1 MDRQESY
8 AMEIITVLRK
18 LVRIT
23 RASIVVL
30 ILLFLIVHGW
40 NLRPNAL
47 DIIFAVLAI
56 ILSFIVF
63 IFVHE
68 FTHALG
74 FMLLGKVSLKNL
86 EFGFKR
92 DALSPYMHCKVG
104 VPINVYRAAILLPV
118 IVGAIPLIW
127 GIITGNIL
135 VYLFGILTFISG
147 YGDIYVLWL
156 LRNAPSSLI
165 VKDHPEKLGCV
176 VVQN

>member
-1 MDRQESY
+1 MARQESY
-8 AMEIITVLRK
+8 AMEIITALRK

-30 ILLFLIVHGW
+30 ILLFLIIHGW
-40 NLRPNAL
+40 HISLNVSQV
-47 DIIFAVLAI
+47 IVGVLTI
-56 ILSFIVF
+56 LLSFILF

-68 FTHALG
+68 LTHALG
-74 FMLLGKVSLKNL
+74 FMLLGKVSLKNIK
-86 EFGFKR
+86 FGFKR

-104 VPINVYRAAILLPV
+104 VPINVYRTAILLPV
-118 IVGAIPLIW
+118 IVGAIPLVW
-127 GIITGNIL
+127 GIITGNML

-156 LRNAPSSLI
+156 LKDAPPDLI
-165 VKDHPEKLGCV
+165 VKDHPQKLGCT